1 MFTFEKS
8 KIKNL
13 SYLLKKNRSKMNMKQ
28 VEEKKLIKINAGTN
42 VIKIEKLQ
50 RNYRE
55 IQWNE
60 EL

>member
-13 SYLLKKNRSKMNMKQ
+13 SHHLKKNRSKMNMKQ

-50 RNYRE
+50 KNYRE

>member
-13 SYLLKKNRSKMNMKQ
+13 GYHLKKNRSKMNMKQ

-50 RNYRE
+50 KNYRE

>member
-13 SYLLKKNRSKMNMKQ
+13 GYHLKKNRSKMNMKQ

-42 VIKIEKLQ
+42 VIKIENLQ
-50 RNYRE
+50 KNYRE